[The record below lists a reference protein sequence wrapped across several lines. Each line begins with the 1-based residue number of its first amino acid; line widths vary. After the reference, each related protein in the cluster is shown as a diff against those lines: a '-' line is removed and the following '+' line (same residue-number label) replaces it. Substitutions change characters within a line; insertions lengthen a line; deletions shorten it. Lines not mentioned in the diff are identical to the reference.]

1 MLYVGLMIHIS
12 RGSILENIYFSVSY
26 RFLKL
31 KLIEKRN
38 MSIGSL
44 CNWLNKYIT
53 DFYAVIFL

>member
-1 MLYVGLMIHIS
+1 MIHIL
-12 RGSILENIYFSVSY
+12 RESILENIYISVSY